1 MTRTRHAG
9 APVNIRLTG
18 KQFLLSPE
26 REGERRGL
34 TGHRVWAGH
43 EVQRDGVGGV
53 GGHALQVALGD
64 FVEAV
69 GGGGHV
75 FIHPVQERV
84 HA

>member
-1 MTRTRHAG
+1 MKMKKLPFVIT
-9 APVNIRLTG
+9 LTG
-18 KQFLLSPE
+18 
-26 REGERRGL
+26 EGGMGRTEGL
-34 TGHRVWAGH
+34 TSHRVRAGH